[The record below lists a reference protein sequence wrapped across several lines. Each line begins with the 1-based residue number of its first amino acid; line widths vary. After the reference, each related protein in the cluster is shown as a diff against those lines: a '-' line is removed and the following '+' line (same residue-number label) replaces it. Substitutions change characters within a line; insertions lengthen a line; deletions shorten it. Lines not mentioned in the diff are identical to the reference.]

1 MMATERTPENI
12 FSTLSLNFP
21 LFLPLLKEGLQS
33 HRVTSDFRQQVSLA
47 LERQLSGQLANSY
60 TSSLINIPIATQ
72 GSTVPTLNAI
82 PSFPSKSSTK
92 HPPLTA
98 SNSVANCNAASHLKT
113 LAAREHRKLDRSIS
127 EPVDKSQQTLK
138 QAPPNSS
145 RYKTELC
152 RPFEESGTCKY
163 GDKCQFAHGIG
174 ELRTLTRHPKYKTEL
189 CRTFHTT
196 GFCPYGPRC
205 HFIHNSEDSKKCLLN
220 TLQGPANLPV
230 ANNSSLSPT
239 SMSPHLS
246 PKDYDICSFS
256 IGSAGELSPTN
267 SSTGSIS
274 SSSGSPT
281 SSLGGFFLDDSH
293 APYSLPQVPQT
304 APPTLSSGRFFGA
317 DYMPLKPLSALPPL
331 VPQEELLSVQ
341 QNDDLIS
348 SLDTLVSDLEL
359 DCLNEVNSNAESPAK
374 PEPCAAMDINRNIRL
389 PIFSQLAHGNSP

>member
-1 MMATERTPENI
+1 MAMERTHENI
-12 FSTLSLNFP
+12 FSSLTLNFP
-21 LFLPLLKEGLQS
+21 LFMPTHLKEGLQS
-33 HRVTSDFRQQVSLA
+33 HRVSSDFRQQVSLA
-47 LERQLSGQLANSY
+47 LERQLSGQLVNSY
-60 TSSLINIPIATQ
+60 ASSLINIPVTTQ
-72 GSTVPTLNAI
+72 GSTVPSLNTLPN
-82 PSFPSKSSTK
+82 FPSKSSAK
-92 HPPLTA
+92 HPPLIG

-127 EPVDKSQQTLK
+127 EPVDKSLQTLK

-163 GDKCQFAHGIG
+163 GDKCQFAHGMG

-220 TLQGPANLPV
+220 TLQGPGNLPV
-230 ANNSSLSPT
+230 NGNPNLSPT
-239 SMSPHLS
+239 SLSPHMSP
-246 PKDYDICSFS
+246 KEYDICGFS

-267 SSTGSIS
+267 SSASSTS

-293 APYSLPQVPQT
+293 ASYLPQVPQT
-304 APPTLSSGRFFGA
+304 APPTLSKGRFFGA
-317 DYMPLKPLSALPPL
+317 DYVPLKPLSALPSLIPTEFTSQGCT
-331 VPQEELLSVQ
+331 QEEL
-341 QNDDLIS
+341 IS
-348 SLDTLVSDLEL
+348 TLDTLVSELEL
-359 DCLNEVNSNAESPAK
+359 DSLGEVNSNADSSSK
-374 PEPCAAMDINRNIRL
+374 PESSAAVDINRNIRL
-389 PIFSQLAHGNSP
+389 PIFSRLSLGSSP

>member
-1 MMATERTPENI
+1 MERTTDNNI
-12 FSTLSLNFP
+12 FKNLTLNFP
-21 LFLPLLKEGLQS
+21 MLIPGYTKKGLQS
-33 HRVTSDFRQQVSLA
+33 QRVTSDSIRQQVSLA
-47 LERQLSGQLANSY
+47 LERQLSGQLVNSY
-60 TSSLINIPIATQ
+60 SSLINLPVASQ
-72 GSTVPTLNAI
+72 GSTVPTLSTI
-82 PSFPSKSSTK
+82 PNFPLKSCK

-113 LAAREHRKLDRSIS
+113 IVMREHRKLDRSIS
-127 EPVDKSQQTLK
+127 EPVDKSQQALK

-163 GDKCQFAHGIG
+163 GDKCQFAHGLG

-230 ANNSSLSPT
+230 NNNPNLSPT
-239 SMSPHLS
+239 SLSPHLS
-246 PKDYDICSFS
+246 PKDYDICGFS

-267 SSTGSIS
+267 SSS
-274 SSSGSPT
+274 SSSSGSGSPT

-293 APYSLPQVPQT
+293 SAYSLQQVPQT
-304 APPTLSSGRFFGA
+304 APPILSNAGFFSA
-317 DYMPLKPLSALPPL
+317 DYMPLKPLTALPSL
-331 VPQEELLSVQ
+331 VPQEDFNLKKQGE
-341 QNDDLIS
+341 LIS
-348 SLDTLVSDLEL
+348 PLGRLMSELDLE
-359 DCLNEVNSNAESPAK
+359 DSVGEVTSNADSPTSL
-374 PEPCAAMDINRNIRL
+374 EPCVAVDINRNIRL
-389 PIFSQLAHGNSP
+389 PIFSQLSLGSSP

>member
-1 MMATERTPENI
+1 MTTALVSAFHPDFRN
-12 FSTLSLNFP
+12 LY
-21 LFLPLLKEGLQS
+21 KGLQS

-72 GSTVPTLNAI
+72 GSTVPALNTI
-82 PSFPSKSSTK
+82 PSFPAKSSTK

-113 LAAREHRKLDRSIS
+113 LASREHRKLDRSIS

-163 GDKCQFAHGIG
+163 GDKCQFAHGLG
-174 ELRTLTRHPKYKTEL
+174 ELRTLTRHPKYK
-189 CRTFHTT
+189 RTL
-196 GFCPYGPRC
+196 
-205 HFIHNSEDSKKCLLN
+205 SEDSKKCLLN

-230 ANNSSLSPT
+230 ANNPSLSPT
-239 SMSPHLS
+239 SLSPHLS

-293 APYSLPQVPQT
+293 ASYSLPQVPQT

-317 DYMPLKPLSALPPL
+317 DYMPLKPLSTLPPL

-348 SLDTLVSDLEL
+348 SLDTLVSELEL

-374 PEPCAAMDINRNIRL
+374 PESCAALDINRNIRL